1 MKARPGRA
9 AGRGLLGRGPP
20 GGGNL
25 VRVFVAEVA
34 FEVQDLPELAA
45 LDRAPECLHRGP
57 QAPVVPDAEHHA
69 GARARVDHDLR
80 VGFGQRE
87 RFFAE
92 DVLARERARD
102 DLLAMQ
108 RMWRDEDE
116 RLHGG
121 IGDRLGEI
129 GRGLEDRLPGEIA
142 RDMGYRIHAAHEA
155 DSPALAL
162 HRFEKAFSPPA
173 EAHDGG
179 VDHARLETSMSADGA
194 PDGMSARLTPA
205 GCPLPLLPA
214 TIWRFRS

>member
-1 MKARPGRA
+1 M
-9 AGRGLLGRGPP
+9 
-20 GGGNL
+20 
-25 VRVFVAEVA
+25 E
-34 FEVQDLPELAA
+34 
-45 LDRAPECLHRGP
+45 
-57 QAPVVPDAEHHA
+57 
-69 GARARVDHDLR
+69 
-80 VGFGQRE
+80 
-87 RFFAE
+87 
-92 DVLARERARD
+92 
-102 DLLAMQ
+102 

-121 IGDRLGEI
+121 ICEGVSEI
-129 GRGLEDRLPGEIA
+129 TRGRTPLPRRETACDGG
-142 RDMGYRIHAAHEA
+142 RRRHAAHEA

-179 VDHARLETSMSADGA
+179 VDHARPETSMSADGA